1 MMSLA
6 GLYAV
11 SLVLAPD
18 LSETLAFKACSIL
31 HSVIDTVQK
40 FLNTSALLFSN
51 SIHMNN
57 QELSTSALT
66 VRNFVSVYRAL
77 DFLRR
82 SASSY
87 TQLQWDI
94 FIAGNGE
101 PCILSELNGALEVC
115 LLLFCKSIKSG
126 LGYASL
132 LYLLSL

>member
-40 FLNTSALLFSN
+40 ILNTPTILFSN
-51 SIHMNN
+51 SIHMNS
-57 QELSTSALT
+57 QDISTSALT
-66 VRNFVSVYRAL
+66 VSVYRAL

-101 PCILSELNGALEVC
+101 PCILSELNGALEIC
-115 LLLFCKSIKSG
+115 LLLFCKSVKSG
-126 LGYASL
+126 LGYVCSL
-132 LYLLSL
+132 HLSSF